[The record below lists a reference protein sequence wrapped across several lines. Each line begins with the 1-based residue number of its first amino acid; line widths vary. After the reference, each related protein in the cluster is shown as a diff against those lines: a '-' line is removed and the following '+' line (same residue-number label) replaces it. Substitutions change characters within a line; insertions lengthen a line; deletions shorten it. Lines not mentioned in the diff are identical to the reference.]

1 MDKRFN
7 ARVQV
12 GADTGG
18 ETVTGV
24 RARPSANRSDCTFAP
39 GKKKVSIETLLTW
52 AYADQMVHVAQ
63 SEAAL
68 VVGASRMPRG
78 YHHAPLEAVD
88 SSGGGGWFTA
98 SPDAFVVHEIVSAL
112 STVQAHLP
120 HDCVG
125 RLAPGVSM
133 GTVPVIEEA
142 FTVRRA
148 ALVMTYAIDAKRPD
162 WIAEPALAVERRGVV
177 YARSRNG
184 TIKRDRTTRQQVQA
198 LCLVRFVGDMPWEIA
213 RARVL
218 YALWV
223 EALGLVLDRMRG
235 RALAGFVVGEELPPI
250 APWLLTCAK

>member
-39 GKKKVSIETLLTW
+39 GKKRITIESLLVW

-63 SEAAL
+63 SETAL
-68 VVGASRMPRG
+68 AVGAARMPRG

-112 STVQAHLP
+112 SSVHAQLP
-120 HDCVG
+120 RDCVG
-125 RLAPGVSM
+125 RLAPGVSV
-133 GTVPVIEEA
+133 GTVPTVDAA
-142 FTVRRA
+142 FTVRCA
-148 ALVMTYAIDAKRPD
+148 QLVMTHAIDAKRPD
-162 WIAEPALAVERRGVV
+162 WIAEPGLAVERRGVV
-177 YARSRNG
+177 YAKSRSG
-184 TIKRDRTTRQQVQA
+184 TIRRDRRTGQQVQS
-198 LCLVRFVGDMPWEIA
+198 LCLVRFVGDMPWEVA

-218 YALWV
+218 YSLWV
-223 EALGLVLDRMRG
+223 EALATVLDAVRR
-235 RALAGFVVGEELPPI
+235 RKLAAYEVGTEL
-250 APWLLTCAK
+250 